1 MPKKKIVEEAQE
13 AVNGFEKAENAER
26 KTVSAVSLE
35 TPAEETTAVNSGEV
49 LHGGGEIPPLREKN
63 SPAEVYALVAEETH
77 LDQPVP
83 AIPISCFRNSGLA
96 TSLCVHNPIPR

>member
-49 LHGGGEIPPLREKN
+49 LHGGGEIPPL
-63 SPAEVYALVAEETH
+63 
-77 LDQPVP
+77 
-83 AIPISCFRNSGLA
+83 C
-96 TSLCVHNPIPR
+96 